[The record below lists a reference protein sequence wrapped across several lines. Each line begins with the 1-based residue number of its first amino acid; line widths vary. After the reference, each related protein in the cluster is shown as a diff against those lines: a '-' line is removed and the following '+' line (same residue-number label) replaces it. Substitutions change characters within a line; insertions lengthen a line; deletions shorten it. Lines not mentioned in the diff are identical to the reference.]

1 MRRLDLRA
9 PRRPSKTRSGRTR
22 GQGQGQGRGR
32 RSPPRFGGPRARRN
46 GTVALSLALLATL
59 GWLWHSG
66 WFGRQF
72 EAAVTA
78 AYDASA
84 GFGFAV
90 DDVLVEGRVRS
101 DSGAIL
107 KALGVERG
115 TPILSIDPAAA
126 QARLEALPWVSRAA
140 VERRLPRIVYL
151 RLTERRPMA
160 LWQLDGEI
168 SVIDQNGAVI
178 PGVQSSRFAEL
189 PLVVGEGA
197 AAHAAALLAMLD
209 REPEFKP
216 LVMAAVRVGS
226 RRWNL
231 RLRGGIDVRLPETEA
246 AAAWAQFAKL
256 EREHGLLARDVI
268 AIDLRLPDRLV
279 VRMAPDA
286 KLGDEADAGRNT

>member
-66 WFGRQF
+66 WFGRQL

-107 KALGVERG
+107 KALEVERG

-160 LWQLDGEI
+160 LF
-168 SVIDQNGAVI
+168 
-178 PGVQSSRFAEL
+178 QSSRFAEL

>member
-1 MRRLDLRA
+1 
-9 PRRPSKTRSGRTR
+9 
-22 GQGQGQGRGR
+22 
-32 RSPPRFGGPRARRN
+32 
-46 GTVALSLALLATL
+46 
-59 GWLWHSG
+59 
-66 WFGRQF
+66 
-72 EAAVTA
+72 VTA

-286 KLGDEADAGRNT
+286 KLGDEADTKRNENGPRQNAQRSDRRPRRGQQQDLLLYRQGRGQRPAARPRHRPAGEPRREERHGGRHGGLRGRNPEGGACRRADGG